1 MKPAYLGGVRG
12 YQSAVYRPGVG
23 WNGVATHHHPAR
35 QPAVLRKN
43 RSMRVAPLEVAYQ
56 RRPGFKARAAIIA
69 SIATVASVL
78 ALVFVSSAQF

>member
-1 MKPAYLGGVRG
+1 
-12 YQSAVYRPGVG
+12 
-23 WNGVATHHHPAR
+23 
-35 QPAVLRKN
+35 
-43 RSMRVAPLEVAYQ
+43 MRVAPLEVAYQ